1 MFIGG
6 DLCLNAIILGV
17 ETTLG
22 SLSQSILDLLHDQDL
37 QIRLQAEI
45 DSQFEPTHT
54 MTLCDE

>member
-45 DSQFEPTHT
+45 DSQFELTHT